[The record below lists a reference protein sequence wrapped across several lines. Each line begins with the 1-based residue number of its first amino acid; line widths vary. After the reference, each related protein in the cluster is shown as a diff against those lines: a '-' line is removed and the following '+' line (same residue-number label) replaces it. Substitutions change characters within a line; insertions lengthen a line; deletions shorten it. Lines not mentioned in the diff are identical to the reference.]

1 MYLRLKYPVMKVS
14 YVVAVGIVVLF
25 VVLFALDYL
34 RPPAG
39 ENKEPELNEA
49 PVPTPADSLEP
60 VHQGNIMKSGNSTRD
75 VFKALAEGD
84 TTDTV
89 MKLRK

>member
-1 MYLRLKYPVMKVS
+1 MKVS

-34 RPPAG
+34 RPAV
-39 ENKEPELNEA
+39 EKDKAPERVL
-49 PVPTPADSLEP
+49 VTDSVPADSLES

-89 MKLRK
+89 MKLTK